1 MCCFSQSVTSVAGT
15 RIFARRG
22 KGTRQFLAYQMTFSS
37 PVDLAMILPLPVPQ
51 GTLEGAVHFINLEAF
66 PEFFDRLKD
75 GFPDPPTRGLSKSD
89 GPIAAAANAPLAVEQ
104 VGSYE
109 ASFVPTLKDFAR
121 LDARFRL
128 KEGTWDR
135 LPQYESYG
143 FAVFKLK
150 KEAHT
155 VHPMA
160 FEFPRADG
168 SKLFFPTVHIHDGT
182 VHPDAHFDHQL
193 YCQIAEG
200 ESLDAVAA
208 WRESAQLAGQ
218 FVNASMAK
226 GLIDPAAHCYLRP
239 LAGVLP
245 NRDTWV

>member
-1 MCCFSQSVTSVAGT
+1 MCCFSQNVTSVAGT

-22 KGTRQFLAYQMTFSS
+22 KGTHQFLAYQMTFFS

-51 GTLEGAVHFINLEAF
+51 GTREDAVRFINLEAF
-66 PEFFDRLKD
+66 PQFFDRLKSA
-75 GFPDPPTRGLSKSD
+75 FPDPPQRGLSHGV
-89 GPIAAAANAPLAVEQ
+89 GPVAAAAAPPLAVEQ

-109 ASFVPTLKDFAR
+109 ASFVPTLKDFHR

-128 KEGTWDR
+128 KDGTWDK
-135 LPQYESYG
+135 LPQYKSYG

-160 FEFPRADG
+160 FEFPRSDAG
-168 SKLFFPTVHIHDGT
+168 KLFFPTVHIHDGT
-182 VHPDAHFDHQL
+182 VHPDAYFDHQL
-193 YCQIAEG
+193 YCQLPEE
-200 ESLDAVAA
+200 ESLNAVAG
-208 WRESAQLAGQ
+208 WRESVQLAGQ
-218 FVNASMAK
+218 FIEATK
-226 GLIDPAAHCYLRP
+226 TQGLIDPGAHCYFKP
-239 LAGVLP
+239 LAGALP

>member
-1 MCCFSQSVTSVAGT
+1 MCCFSQNVTSVAGT

-22 KGTRQFLAYQMTFSS
+22 KGTHQLLAYQMTFSS

-51 GTLEGAVHFINLEAF
+51 GTREDAAHFINLESF
-66 PEFFDRLKD
+66 PQFFDRLKD
-75 GFPDPPTRGLSKSD
+75 GFPEPMTKGISRGI
-89 GPIAAAANAPLAVEQ
+89 GPVAAAAAAPLAVEQ

-109 ASFVPTLKDFAR
+109 ASFVTTLKDFAR

-128 KEGTWDR
+128 KEGTWEK
-135 LPQYESYG
+135 LPQYKSYG

-160 FEFPRADG
+160 FEFPRADAG
-168 SKLFFPTVHIHDGT
+168 KLFFPTVHIHDGT

-193 YCQIAEG
+193 YCQIPEE
-200 ESLDAVAA
+200 ESLNAVAT
-208 WRESAQLAGQ
+208 WRESVQQAGK
-218 FVNASMAK
+218 FVDASKAK
-226 GLIDPAAHCYLRP
+226 GLIDPGAHCYLKP
-239 LAGVLP
+239 LAGLLP